1 MDKRDPL
8 KKNIKVA
15 EIIDINGRQALI
27 ENLGEPEEGKKVHK
41 IDPNVTIFKM
51 MRKKIDKLLEDYI
64 SFYYPRGGRGIKV
77 TIEVEKEGSTETHSE
92 EFEYLDTMKVT
103 HIVGI
108 K

>member
-15 EIIDINGRQALI
+15 EIIDINGQQALI
-27 ENLGEPEEGKKVHK
+27 ENLGESKEAKKVHK

-51 MRKKIDKLLEDYI
+51 MRTKVDKLLDDYI
-64 SFYYPRGGRGIKV
+64 DFYYPQGGRGIKV
-77 TIEVEKEGSTETHSE
+77 TIEVEKEGSTDTFSET
-92 EFEYLDTMKVT
+92 FEYQDTMKVT